1 MSKANLRRGLSLLLS
16 LLLVLSISPILE
28 MRVQANTTGFDF
40 VISSN
45 LPFADSED
53 STSNPYLMVKQGTN
67 ALDLEILD
75 LEIIDDYSF
84 RCEDIDSTSLYWVQ
98 INNNLDFEGVYL
110 SKVTINGVSI
120 EIPETCTIDNHS
132 FLYVENEIAG
142 IDSRDSIYSRNFDYT
157 DVPGVS
163 CIRGYLLAFSQIV
176 PDSNINILF
185 EFGSA
190 EAQYAPEF
198 RIALGDEEKARI
210 NGIKWVEDTDE
221 GSVYEVMTELLTSP
235 YDPRVGNYDFD
246 YYTIGEDDTHHV
258 IPLTFYNY
266 RSYLI
271 EDIVKGYWTHDE
283 EIYSDYWTTDI
294 NGEEETSVEV
304 RHYYI
309 SVPIIV
315 NSDSPIDLH
324 FCDSSMELSLVS
336 YRADSVPI
344 GEHINFTKLIN
355 ETIFN
360 SVVLSAQSIP
370 LIEGM
375 DGFFEII
382 VSTHGLYYCDGKE
395 YQLTLYNGD
404 KEDGETLVNYAGV
417 TDVLLGSLFSAVPAE
432 GYIWFTALELPK
444 INKITIEMTWAGY
457 ELSATIDVKSAEDI
471 PQVQEFMSYYQET
484 YGLDKFGRETYTAT
498 EKESEEYALYERYSP
513 YRYFLRDVYNAQ
525 LKAISM
531 AGDGNYG
538 EALVSAKATLASAA
552 HGEGCDTVLWAFQ
565 EYPSKGTTAR
575 PMIAAMPRD
584 RAYLASDAIEAVLEA
599 NWPGNWTYNYTATQF
614 GAFVT
619 NITAGGAEDTGS
631 VVLTTNMSSYGL
643 WYINGEFSNW
653 GVSNYDIQDGDVMA
667 WGNPDPDFT
676 WNWAILRWKLGDE
689 EIERVLALEG
699 IAYESTEFNTLG
711 ADGLAALF
719 PASNYPGVEWCQYG
733 QFSRY
738 GQLRELAAQEETIRL
753 INAIGDVSPQSGDA
767 IAKARASYNALDADT
782 QALVSNYDVLLAAE
796 AAFAELKKI
805 TDAET
810 VREAIMASLAA
821 DPTAINVR
829 SVNGEWKIFA
839 LARDGRIDANSEI
852 SQNYL
857 RLLKGALARD
867 DGTIESLTDYERV
880 TFALSSLGID
890 ASSFQY
896 DEGSPIYDLTAL
908 YSAYDEDLLLNQ
920 KSFGLLAMNAKPY
933 SENTEA
939 FVNGLVSDALD
950 NGGWNIMG
958 EGIADADM
966 TADVLIALAPYY
978 ASNDSVRTVVDEA
991 LVALRSIQDQNAG
1004 GFSTMGQYNS
1014 CSIAQVIVALCS
1026 LGIDPTS
1033 EAWTVNTLYNPIT
1046 ALCQFFDEDAGM
1058 IKFTLNASEA
1068 DQMSTEQAAYALA
1081 AYARLKA
1088 GKATLYDMADA
1099 FDPAYENGLTLA
1111 ALKTALEGMTWDLVQ
1126 ESAGDADA
1134 VKTAVEALLTE
1145 ELLAGAAAEVTV
1157 TSFEAATEGTAEQTA
1172 GTNGSYTAS
1181 IALSKGEGEAQATET
1196 VTVTGTITAT
1206 EYTVPGF
1213 YFTVKSNVAFGSEKT
1228 GTEAPYLT
1236 LKVGGELQELTAVD
1250 ATTRKYET
1258 VIDSSKIYLFQVYN
1272 DQDLADLE
1280 LKKITINGVEVTVPE
1295 SSTSYSTTNITG
1307 TFEGLDSWRYFRT
1320 WRYEASA
1327 IDSTTENNRGF
1338 GLTFNK
1344 PVVSGDIEIYLEYGE
1359 KADPAAENAAALASV
1374 KTALEGMT
1382 WDLVQESAGDADAV
1396 KTAVEALLTEDLLDG
1411 ATAEVTV
1418 TSFEA
1423 ATEGTAEQTAGTNGS
1438 YAASIALSKGEGEAQ
1453 ATEIVTVIGT
1463 ITATPYTIPEGK
1475 VLVTFRLVGSYPAE
1489 QDVDL
1494 KKSDYRPDYV
1504 TWIPTKTYLIDEN
1517 STMYDLFIMATNE
1530 AGLNSVGADSNYV
1543 KTIYAPEI
1551 LTGYKL
1557 TDSSNGKYCGWM
1569 YTVNG
1574 VHSGTGLQGYKF
1586 SADESVMANRTANV
1600 VWHYVNDYR
1609 YETSDW
1615 ASGSLGDETYWDKW
1629 LEAPDVEPTAVPAA
1643 SIELDQTTASLAV
1656 ESTLTL
1662 TATVLPTYAYDKTA
1676 AWSSSDD
1683 SIATVADGVVTGVKP
1698 GTATITAKIGE
1709 LTAVCTVSVKT
1720 VPIEGVA
1727 LDLSE
1732 ATIEVDGTVT
1742 LAATVSPEN
1751 ATDKTVTWS
1760 SSDESVATVADGV
1773 VTGVKAGTATIT
1785 AKAGEET
1792 ATCVVTVK
1800 DAVIAVTKVTLDKTE
1815 ASVEVDGTVTL
1826 AATVSPENATDKTVT
1841 WSSSDKNIATVKD
1854 GKVMGVKA
1862 GTVTITAKAG
1872 DKTATCLMTV
1882 TEKAPEEV
1890 PVDKIIISEADGTP
1904 VAAVTS
1910 AVENNVATL
1919 HVEADRPCIVVVKVG
1934 DTYERLEATKNGNG
1948 YDFSVS
1954 GYSGDMEFYV
1964 LPKGDVNG
1972 DGIVDGSDV
1981 TKAKAA
1987 YLGKTTLD
1995 ELGALAADI
2004 NGDGLDGSDITKM
2017 KAAYL
2022 GKTTLDW

>member
-1145 ELLAGAAAEVTV
+1145 
-1157 TSFEAATEGTAEQTA
+1157 
-1172 GTNGSYTAS
+1172 
-1181 IALSKGEGEAQATET
+1181 
-1196 VTVTGTITAT
+1196 
-1206 EYTVPGF
+1206 
-1213 YFTVKSNVAFGSEKT
+1213 
-1228 GTEAPYLT
+1228 
-1236 LKVGGELQELTAVD
+1236 
-1250 ATTRKYET
+1250 
-1258 VIDSSKIYLFQVYN
+1258 
-1272 DQDLADLE
+1272 
-1280 LKKITINGVEVTVPE
+1280 
-1295 SSTSYSTTNITG
+1295 
-1307 TFEGLDSWRYFRT
+1307 
-1320 WRYEASA
+1320 
-1327 IDSTTENNRGF
+1327 
-1338 GLTFNK
+1338 
-1344 PVVSGDIEIYLEYGE
+1344 
-1359 KADPAAENAAALASV
+1359 
-1374 KTALEGMT
+1374 
-1382 WDLVQESAGDADAV
+1382 
-1396 KTAVEALLTEDLLDG
+1396 DLLDG